1 MSASA
6 ADARAITRRLLQ
18 VFPKPRLEL
27 EFSNPL
33 ELLVATML
41 SAQST
46 DERVN
51 RVTRDLFR
59 KYRNADDYA
68 RARVQTLEKDIRSS
82 GFYKVKARRL
92 KECGRMLVDQYAGHV
107 PGTLEELTRL
117 PGVGRKTANMVLG
130 NAFGKQTIAVDTH
143 VLRVSNRLGLV
154 RSKDAAEVEQA
165 LLEQVPR
172 NRRTAFTN
180 AMILHGRRIC
190 TARRPTCCECTLYEY
205 CHWAEKPRCADAQGT
220 EGRSA

>member
-1 MSASA
+1 M
-6 ADARAITRRLLQ
+6 ADAPEITERLLHA
-18 VFPKPRLEL
+18 FPKPRLEL
-27 EFSNPL
+27 EFSTPL

-51 RVTRDLFR
+51 RVTRELFH
-59 KYRNADDYA
+59 KYCSADDYA
-68 RARVQTLEKDIRSS
+68 RASVATLEDDIRSS
-82 GFYKVKARRL
+82 GFYRTKARRL
-92 KECGRMLVDQYAGHV
+92 KECGRILVAEFGGVV
-107 PGTLEELTRL
+107 PQTLEELVTL

-154 RSKDAAEVEQA
+154 RSKSPEAVEQA
-165 LLEQVPR
+165 LLAQVPK

-190 TARRPTCCECTLYEY
+190 TARRPACCECPVYAQCE
-205 CHWAEKPRCADAQGT
+205 WSEKARCDG
-220 EGRSA
+220 